1 MKRFVWRLQKV
12 LDVKTKQEQLKRNEL
27 FQIAEQLAARRG
39 ELLLRRRILQD
50 LMTEIREQP
59 GPARW
64 SAQEFFLRHADDD
77 NKQIRRL
84 EEELAALQVRH
95 KEKTAEVLA
104 VRRFKEGLE
113 KLRPAG
119 PGRVPP
125 GAGES
130 RAKRSGRTNH
140 SHVRPPGERLLGWIA
155 REQESHHHGG
165 GGGAGQFCQHVPR
178 RLAHRPQGR
187 RRRHGSHAAPSSRVC

>member
-1 MKRFVWRLQKV
+1 MRRFVWRLQKV
-12 LDVKTKQEQLKRNEL
+12 LDVKTKQEQIKRNEL

-50 LMTEIREQP
+50 LLTEIREQP

-77 NKQIRRL
+77 DRQIRRL
-84 EEELAALQVRH
+84 EEEIAALQVRH

-113 KLRPAG
+113 KLRQQAQEEYL
-119 PGRVPP
+119 R
-125 GAGES
+125 EHE
-130 RAKRSGRTNH
+130 RAEQKEADEQTT
-140 SHVRPPGERLLGWIA
+140 LTFA
-155 REQESHHHGG
+155 RQEND
-165 GGGAGQFCQHVPR
+165 F
-178 RLAHRPQGR
+178 
-187 RRRHGSHAAPSSRVC
+187 